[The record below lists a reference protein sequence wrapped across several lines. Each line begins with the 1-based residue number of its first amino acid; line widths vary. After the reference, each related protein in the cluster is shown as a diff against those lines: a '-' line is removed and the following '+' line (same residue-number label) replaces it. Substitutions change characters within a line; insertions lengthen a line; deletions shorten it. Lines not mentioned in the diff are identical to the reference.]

1 MMTFLHDDVSYG
13 QEAPVNVLAYS
24 SPASPAW
31 RWRIVDY
38 AGETVAES
46 SVTFTTIADA
56 VTAGR
61 EHLSRM
67 ILDAPYRSTRYL
79 RYR

>member
-1 MMTFLHDDVSYG
+1 MQFLMEG
-13 QEAPVNVLAYS
+13 AAVNVLAYS
-24 SPASPAW
+24 TPGSPDW

-46 SVTFTTIADA
+46 SRTFTTIADA

-67 ILDAPYRSTRYL
+67 NPDAPYRSTRYL
-79 RYR
+79 RRR